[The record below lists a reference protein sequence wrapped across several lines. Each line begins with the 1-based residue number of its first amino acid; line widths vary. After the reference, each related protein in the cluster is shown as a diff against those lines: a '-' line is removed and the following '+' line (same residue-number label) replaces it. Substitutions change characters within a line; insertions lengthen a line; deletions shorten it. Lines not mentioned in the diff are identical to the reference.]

1 MTGGRAPRQQS
12 SRSERQLTKILQ
24 HLGFAAERVPLS
36 GSVGGSFI
44 GDITVPLLGVDRIVE
59 VKVRRNGFRQL
70 YDWLRREPWARWA
83 SSNLSTLMA

>member
-1 MTGGRAPRQQS
+1 MTGGRAPRQQG

-44 GDITVPLLGVDRIVE
+44 GDITVPLLGVDRSVE
-59 VKVRRNGFRQL
+59 VKIRRDGFRQL
-70 YDWLRREPWARWA
+70 
-83 SSNLSTLMA
+83 